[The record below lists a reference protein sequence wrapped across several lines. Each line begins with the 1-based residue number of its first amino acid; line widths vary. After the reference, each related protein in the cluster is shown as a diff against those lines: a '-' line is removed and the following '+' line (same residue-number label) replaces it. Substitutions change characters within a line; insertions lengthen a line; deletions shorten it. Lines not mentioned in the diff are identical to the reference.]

1 MGAGLFS
8 PRESDLGRAT
18 VTTMR
23 LPTQILLLGA
33 ILTISARANETP
45 PAAPAAATPPVSDA
59 PVQLEPVVVTADLW
73 QTPLEK
79 ITASVSV
86 YDGAQLAADGVRH
99 FGDLANQIPN
109 LTWTGGTS
117 RPRYFQIRG
126 IGENSQYEGESP
138 DSSVAFK
145 VDDLDF
151 TGLGGVGS
159 TFDVR
164 QVEVLRGPQAGAF
177 GANAAGGV
185 IQIVTNDPT
194 PDTTGFVEGTLG
206 SDDLR
211 EVGFALGGTITP
223 GTPEKLMFRIAAQHS
238 ESDGFRKNVTLGD
251 TNARDEDF
259 VRLKLT
265 WNPND
270 LWRWDAALFFAESDN
285 GFDDFALDNNGER
298 TFSDEPGR
306 DYQESLAGSLR
317 GTYRGFENVAFT
329 TVTTGT
335 TTDSIYSYDSDWTN
349 DYSDPIAYQ
358 LFVAL
363 DRDRETWSEELRF
376 DSTDGERVLGFVDR
390 WTLGAQFGGVSEK
403 SAFTSVDNLYGGF
416 GRMDGTYEA
425 FNTALFAQLGHDIS
439 ERTRVTL
446 GLRGE
451 YVDIRS
457 DVSND
462 AGLSDDDGE
471 VPLNFTLD
479 SISPRF
485 DDVMFGGKLTLEH
498 DFTPTQQG
506 WVSVARGYKA
516 GGVATDSR
524 IYAYDPQTYDT
535 ETLWNYELGLRSRFL
550 ENRVRNQ
557 LTFFVLDRGDTQVRD
572 SAGFGGTYRFY
583 TDNADKALTYGLEDE
598 FSYEFVDDWS
608 LYGSV
613 SLMQSDI
620 DAFTLSNGRATGGG
634 GDLANVPD
642 YGYSLGLKYH
652 PARGFFGRVEVVGR
666 DSYLESN
673 THPER
678 RRAYDLVNASIG
690 YAWKSWR
697 VTVWASN
704 LFDEQYDKRVF
715 SFGNDPATVYAPTR
729 YESRADPRQLGVTAA
744 YRF

>member
-1 MGAGLFS
+1 
-8 PRESDLGRAT
+8 
-18 VTTMR
+18 MR

-33 ILTISARANETP
+33 ILCQNARAIETP
-45 PAAPAAATPPVSDA
+45 PAASAAATQPAPEA
-59 PVQLEPVVVTADLW
+59 PVQLEPVLVTADLW
-73 QTPLEK
+73 QTPLER

-86 YDGAQLAADGVRH
+86 YDGTRFASDGNRH

-145 VDDLDF
+145 IDDLDF
-151 TGLGGVGS
+151 TGLGGIGS

-194 PDTTGFVEGTLG
+194 PQTTGFIEGTLG
-206 SDDLR
+206 TDELR
-211 EVGFALGGTITP
+211 EVGFALGGTVTP
-223 GTPEKLMFRIAAQHS
+223 AAPEKLMFRMAAQHA

-251 TNARDEDF
+251 TNAREEDF

-270 LWRWDAALFFAESDN
+270 LWSWDGTLFFAEADN
-285 GFDDFALDNNGER
+285 GFDEFALDNNGER
-298 TFSDEPGR
+298 VFSDEPGR
-306 DYQESLAGSLR
+306 DFQRSLAGSLR
-317 GTYRGFENVAFT
+317 GTYRGFQNVTFT
-329 TVTTGT
+329 TVTTAT
-335 TTDSIYSYDSDWTN
+335 STNSLYSYDSDWTN
-349 DYSDPIAYQ
+349 TYSDPIAYQ

-363 DRDRETWSEELRF
+363 DRARDTWSEELRF
-376 DSTDGERVLGFVDR
+376 DSTDGERVLGFIDR
-390 WTLGAQFGGVSEK
+390 WTLGAQLGGVSEK
-403 SAFTSVDNLYGGF
+403 SAFTSVDNLYAGF
-416 GRMDGTYEA
+416 GRMDGAYDA
-425 FNTALFAQLGHDIS
+425 LNTALFAQFGHNLSD
-439 ERTRVTL
+439 RTRATL
-446 GLRGE
+446 GLRTE

-462 AGLSDDDGE
+462 AGLSADDGE
-471 VPLNFTLD
+471 VPLNLTLD

-485 DDVMFGGKLTLEH
+485 DDVMAGGKLTLEH
-498 DFTPTQQG
+498 DFSPTQQG
-506 WVSVARGYKA
+506 WLSLARGYKS
-516 GGVATDSR
+516 GSVATDSR
-524 IYAYDPQTYDT
+524 IYAYDPQTYET
-535 ETLWNYELGLRSRFL
+535 ETLWNYELGLRGRFL
-550 ENRVRNQ
+550 DKRLRNQ

-583 TDNADKALTYGLEDE
+583 TDNADQALTYGLEDE
-598 FSYEFVDDWS
+598 FSYEFVDAWS
-608 LYGSV
+608 LYGSF
-613 SLMQSDI
+613 SFMQSDI
-620 DAFTLSNGRATGGG
+620 EAFTLSNGRATGGG

-652 PARGFFGRVEVVGR
+652 PSRGFFGRVEVVGR

-673 THPER
+673 THAER
-678 RRAYDLVNASIG
+678 RRAYDLVNASAG
-690 YAWKSWR
+690 YAWRSWR

-704 LFDEQYDKRVF
+704 VFDETYDKRVF
-715 SFGNDPATVYAPTR
+715 SFGNDPATGYATTR
-729 YESRADPRQLGVTAA
+729 YESQADPRQVGVTAV
-744 YRF
+744 YQF

>member
-1 MGAGLFS
+1 
-8 PRESDLGRAT
+8 
-18 VTTMR
+18 MR

-33 ILTISARANETP
+33 ILTSSARATETP
-45 PAAPAAATPPVSDA
+45 PAASPAAATQAAPAYAPDA
-59 PVQLEPVVVTADLW
+59 PVQLEPVIVTADLW

-86 YDGAQLAADGVRH
+86 YDGTRFASDGVRH
-99 FGDLANQIPN
+99 FGDLADQIPN

-145 VDDLDF
+145 IDDLDF
-151 TGLGGVGS
+151 TGIGGIGS

-177 GANAAGGV
+177 GANAAGGL

-194 PDTTGFVEGTLG
+194 PHTTGFVEGTLG
-206 SDDLR
+206 TDDLR
-211 EVGFALGGTITP
+211 EVGFALGGTVTP
-223 GTPEKLMFRIAAQHS
+223 ATPDKLMFRIAAQHS

-265 WNPND
+265 WNPNA
-270 LWRWDAALFFAESDN
+270 LWSWDGALFFAEADN
-285 GFDDFALDNNGER
+285 GFDEFALDNNGER

-306 DYQESLAGSLR
+306 DFQRSLAGSLR
-317 GTYRGFENVAFT
+317 GTYRGFENVTFT
-329 TVTTGT
+329 TVTTAN
-335 TTDSIYSYDSDWTN
+335 TTDSLYSYDSDWADT
-349 DYSDPIAYQ
+349 YSDPIAYQ

-363 DRDRETWSEELRF
+363 DRQRDTWSEELRF
-376 DSTDGERVLGFVDR
+376 DSTDGERVLGLVDR
-390 WTLGAQFGGVSEK
+390 WTLGAQFGGTREQS
-403 SAFTSVDNLYGGF
+403 SFTSVDNLYGGF

-425 FNTALFAQLGHDIS
+425 FNTALFAQLGHDLS
-439 ERTRVTL
+439 DRTRVTL
-446 GLRGE
+446 GLRAE
-451 YVDIRS
+451 YVDMRS
-457 DVSND
+457 DVRND
-462 AGLSDDDGE
+462 AGLADDDGE
-471 VPLNFTLD
+471 VPLNFTLN

-485 DDVMFGGKLTLEH
+485 DDVMAGGKLTLEH

-506 WVSVARGYKA
+506 WVSAARGYKA

-524 IYAYDPQTYDT
+524 IYAYDPQSYDT

-557 LTFFVLDRGDTQVRD
+557 LTLFVLDRGDTQVRD

-583 TDNADKALTYGLEDE
+583 TDNAGRALTYGLEDE

-620 DAFTLSNGRATGGG
+620 EAFTLSNGRATGGG

-642 YGYSLGLKYH
+642 YGYSLGVKYH
-652 PARGFFGRVEVVGR
+652 PARGFFGRVEIVGR

-673 THPER
+673 THAER

-690 YAWKSWR
+690 YAWRNWR
-697 VTVWASN
+697 VTLWASN
-704 LFDEQYDKRVF
+704 LFDEAYDKRVF
-715 SFGNDPATVYAPTR
+715 SFGNDPATGYATTR
-729 YESRADPRQLGVTAA
+729 YESRADPRQVGVTAA
-744 YRF
+744 YDF

>member
-1 MGAGLFS
+1 
-8 PRESDLGRAT
+8 
-18 VTTMR
+18 MR

-33 ILTISARANETP
+33 ILCQNARAIETP
-45 PAAPAAATPPVSDA
+45 PATSPATATQPAADA
-59 PVQLEPVVVTADLW
+59 PVVLAPVLVTADLW

-86 YDGAQLAADGVRH
+86 YDGTRFASDGVRH

-126 IGENSQYEGESP
+126 IGENSQYEGETP

-145 VDDLDF
+145 IDDLDF
-151 TGLGGVGS
+151 TGLGGIGS

-185 IQIVTNDPT
+185 IQIVTNAPS
-194 PDTTGFVEGTLG
+194 PQTTGFVEGTLG
-206 SDDLR
+206 TDELR
-211 EVGFALGGTITP
+211 EAGFALGGTLTP
-223 GTPEKLMFRIAAQHS
+223 ATPEKLMFRIAAQHS

-259 VRLKLT
+259 VRFKLT
-265 WNPND
+265 WNPNQ
-270 LWRWDAALFFAESDN
+270 LWNWDGALFFAEADN
-285 GFDDFALDNNGER
+285 GFDEFALDNNGER
-298 TFSDEPGR
+298 VFSDEPGR
-306 DYQESLAGSLR
+306 DFQRSVAGSLR
-317 GTYRGFENVAFT
+317 GSYRGFENATFT
-329 TVTTGT
+329 TVTTAT
-335 TTDSIYSYDSDWTN
+335 STNSLYSYDSDWTN
-349 DYSDPIAYQ
+349 TYSDLNAYQ
-358 LFVAL
+358 LFVGL
-363 DRDRETWSEELRF
+363 DRDRDTWSEELRF
-376 DSTDGERVLGFVDR
+376 DSSDGERVLGFVDR

-416 GRMDGTYEA
+416 GRMDGAYDA
-425 FNTALFAQLGHDIS
+425 LNTALFAQFGHNLS
-439 ERTRVTL
+439 HRTRATI
-446 GLRGE
+446 GLRTE

-462 AGLSDDDGE
+462 AGLSADDGE

-485 DDVMFGGKLTLEH
+485 DDVMAGGKLTLEH
-498 DFTPTQQG
+498 DFSPTQQG
-506 WVSVARGYKA
+506 WLSLARGYKS
-516 GGVATDSR
+516 GSVATDSR
-524 IYAYDPQTYDT
+524 IYAYDPQTYET
-535 ETLWNYELGLRSRFL
+535 ETLWNYELGLRGRFL
-550 ENRVRNQ
+550 DKRLRNQ
-557 LTFFVLDRGDTQVRD
+557 LTLFVLDRGDTQVRD

-583 TDNADKALTYGLEDE
+583 TDNADQALTYGLEDE
-598 FSYEFVDDWS
+598 FSYEFVDAWS
-608 LYGSV
+608 LYGSF
-613 SLMQSDI
+613 SFMRSDI
-620 DAFTLSNGRATGGG
+620 EAFTLSNGRATGGG

-673 THPER
+673 THAER
-678 RRAYDLVNASIG
+678 RRAYDLVNASVG
-690 YAWKSWR
+690 YAWRSWR

-704 LFDEQYDKRVF
+704 VFDETYDKRVF
-715 SFGNDPATVYAPTR
+715 SFGNDPATGYATTR
-729 YESRADPRQLGVTAA
+729 YESQADPRQVGVTAV
-744 YRF
+744 YQF